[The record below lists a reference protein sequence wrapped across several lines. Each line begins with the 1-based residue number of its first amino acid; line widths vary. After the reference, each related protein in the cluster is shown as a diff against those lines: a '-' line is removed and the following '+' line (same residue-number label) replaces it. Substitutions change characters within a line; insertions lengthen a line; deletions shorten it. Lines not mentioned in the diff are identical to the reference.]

1 MCSVAELKE
10 KQPGK
15 QTAEQTLYYLHD
27 PMCSWCWGFASVWYD
42 LLEKLP
48 ADVRVKRVLGG
59 LAADTN
65 EPMPAEMQSTIEATW
80 RRIQDRIPGVIFNF
94 DFWTRCAPRR
104 STYPSCR
111 AVIAARQQ
119 GEEFDTRMTTAVQ
132 RAYYTQARNPS
143 DETTL
148 LELAAEIGLD
158 TALFKEAFHSES
170 VQQQLMKE
178 IQASRDLNVSSFP
191 GLVLKAGESEWHIPV
206 DYADSVSM
214 LALIEELRSH

>member
-1 MCSVAELKE
+1 MAELTME
-10 KQPGK
+10 QSGK
-15 QTAEQTLYYLHD
+15 QTLYYLHD
-27 PMCSWCWGFASVWYD
+27 PMCSWCWGFASVLYD
-42 LLEKLP
+42 FLEKLP

-59 LAADTN
+59 LAPDTN

-80 RRIQDRIPGVIFNF
+80 RRIQDRIPGVDFNF
-94 DFWTRCAPRR
+94 DFWAQCAPRR

-119 GEEFDTRMTTAVQ
+119 GEEFDVRMTTAVQ

-148 LELAAEIGLD
+148 FELAAEIGLD
-158 TALFKEAFHSES
+158 DALFKKAFHSES
-170 VQQQLMKE
+170 VQQQLLAE

-191 GLVLKAGESEWHIPV
+191 SLVLKVGDSEWHIPV
-206 DYADSVSM
+206 DYTDSASM
-214 LALIEELRSH
+214 LELIEELRSH